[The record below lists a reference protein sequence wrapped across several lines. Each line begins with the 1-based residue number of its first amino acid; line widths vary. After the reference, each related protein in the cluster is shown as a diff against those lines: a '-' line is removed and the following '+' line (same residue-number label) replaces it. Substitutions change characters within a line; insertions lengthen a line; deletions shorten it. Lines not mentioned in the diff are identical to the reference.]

1 MAENNSAEKTV
12 SNGNTAVVNYTGR
25 LEDGQVFDTSV
36 GKEPF
41 RFTIGAKQVIPA
53 FESCVMGKSIG
64 FKTTVKINATEAYGP
79 VREDLIVNVPIDRIP
94 SEAQVGQI
102 LHANAGGQEIA
113 VLVKEINT
121 DHAIIDGN
129 HPLAGKNL
137 EFDIEIL
144 DIV

>member
-12 SNGNTAVVNYTGR
+12 NNGNTAVVNYTGR
-25 LEDGQVFDTSV
+25 LEDGQIFDTSV

-41 RFTIGAKQVIPA
+41 RFTVGSKQVIPA

-64 FKTTVKINATEAYGP
+64 FKTTVKINAAEAYGP

-94 SEAQVGQI
+94 AEAQVGQI

-113 VLVKEINT
+113 VLVKEINV